1 MRVIAIEI
9 HGPNDFTVR
18 ELERYQDHLCWDEML
33 GTIAE
38 LTHPRIGQARYRM
51 QTREEHAAQEARW
64 RSAEHPTYVE
74 PPLLEGPK
82 AVVEMPELEVGADG
96 TIRTK
101 TPTTAREVVA
111 SFSSKH
117 ATLAPVFAAAPDLLD
132 VLLELTDI
140 EGPLPGTRDWH
151 AKATA
156 AIAKARGDA

>member
-1 MRVIAIEI
+1 MRVVAIEI

-38 LTHPRIGQARYRM
+38 LTHPKIGQARYRM
-51 QTREEHAAQEARW
+51 QTREEHVAQEARW
-64 RSAEHPTYVE
+64 RAAEHPTYAE
-74 PPLLEGPK
+74 PPLLP
-82 AVVEMPELEVGADG
+82 APRVEIPELEVGADQ

-101 TPTTAREVVA
+101 TPATSREIVA
-111 SFSSKH
+111 TFSSKH
-117 ATLAPVFAAAPDLLD
+117 AALAPVFAAAPDLLD
-132 VLLELTDI
+132 VLVELTDI

-156 AIAKARGDA
+156 AIAKARGEA